1 MQFRL
6 PLRFVVA
13 ALVVSSLTG
22 CDAERRA
29 SWQATRN
36 ARPIQ
41 SDSTPPPGDAASQ
54 APSLETMGSATPIT
68 GPSNMALPP
77 SPPPIAT
84 QMPGAPTPIPAS
96 QMAGEEVL
104 RLLDDLDR
112 ENQLADPLADF
123 P

>member
-22 CDAERRA
+22 CGAQRRA
-29 SWQATRN
+29 AWQATRN
-36 ARPIQ
+36 AQLIQ
-41 SDSTPPPGDAASQ
+41 FSSTPPPGDAASQ
-54 APSLETMGSATPIT
+54 AATPETIGSATPIT
-68 GPSNMALPP
+68 GPSKLVLLP
-77 SPPPIAT
+77 SPPAIAT
-84 QMPGAPTPIPAS
+84 QMPGAPTPIPAG
-96 QMAGEEVL
+96 QLAGEEVL
-104 RLLDDLDR
+104 RMLDDLER